1 MIDTRTL
8 MKLKSKHSLRLL
20 PMLQRISQYSDDVAK
35 RKVFK
40 LDELNLLFGTKYK
53 RFADIQRKVLE
64 PIKDE
69 LDAHS
74 RLSFIYEVDYDYFD
88 AGRPKVI
95 SITLDVI
102 DSQPRLF

>member
-1 MIDTRTL
+1 
-8 MKLKSKHSLRLL
+8 
-20 PMLQRISQYSDDVAK
+20 MLQRISQYSEDIAK
-35 RKVFK
+35 RKVFT

-53 RFADIQRKVLE
+53 KFYDIQRKVLDRV
-64 PIKDE
+64 KSE
-69 LDAHS
+69 LDTHS

-88 AGRPKVI
+88 AGRPKAV